1 MGPPVLVC
9 FWDNLSISE
18 NLVSNS
24 FPELGDSELRSC
36 KNVLVTG
43 VDKEEEVNES
53 DLSDGVDGVKRN
65 EGVDGESDDDILFSV
80 FSLLLTLLVGSDVK
94 ADADL
99 LMPKIV
105 EVRKLSVIPIKDNN
119 TGGLG
124 IFYKN

>member
-1 MGPPVLVC
+1 M
-9 FWDNLSISE
+9 
-18 NLVSNS
+18 
-24 FPELGDSELRSC
+24 
-36 KNVLVTG
+36 
-43 VDKEEEVNES
+43 
-53 DLSDGVDGVKRN
+53 
-65 EGVDGESDDDILFSV
+65 

-119 TGGLG
+119 TGGGLG